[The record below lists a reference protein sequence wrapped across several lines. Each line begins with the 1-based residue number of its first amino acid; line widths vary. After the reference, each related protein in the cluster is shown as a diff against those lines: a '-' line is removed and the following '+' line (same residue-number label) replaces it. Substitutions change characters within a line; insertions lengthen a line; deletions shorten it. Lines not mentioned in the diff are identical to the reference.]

1 MSDGRKYYCLCES
14 NCKFETMTKEQ
25 ILAAIAQAIET
36 GSVGDVDT
44 GFVTKLKDM
53 NYGTALTVWIGTR
66 AQYNAVTEKA
76 KNCLYIITDDTTSED
91 MLKACQQA
99 LADVEEIR
107 QHVAEEVDAA
117 SKMCETAKAE
127 SEWAVDAATAAQA
140 IDVSSSVALA
150 FNSTASSTTA
160 DTCYISEQKYSYVPS
175 LGIVFFNFTLS
186 FNRFTAG
193 DTIAYNQSGNYKRDI
208 SAFRFAPMQ
217 SADKRLFAK
226 LTPAGFLVN
235 VLENV
240 AGSDV
245 TGTASVEF
253 SGWYFSNGEE

>member
-1 MSDGRKYYCLCES
+1 MSERKYYCLCES

-66 AQYNAVTEKA
+66 AQYNAVTERA

-107 QHVAEEVDAA
+107 QHVAEEIAAA

-127 SEWAVDAATAAQA
+127 SERAVNKATAAQA
-140 IDVSSSVALA
+140 IDVSDSVELA
-150 FNSTASSTTA
+150 VNTAATSPIDA
-160 DTCYISEQKYSYVPS
+160 CRIDAKKYSYVPS

-186 FNRFTAG
+186 FSRLNAG

-208 SAFRFAPMQ
+208 STFRFAPMQ

-226 LTPAGFLVN
+226 LTPAGFIVN
-235 VLENV
+235 ALEDV
-240 AGSDV
+240 TTSDV

-253 SGWYFSNGEE
+253 SGWYFSNVEE

>member
-1 MSDGRKYYCLCES
+1 MSERKYYCLCES

-66 AQYNAVTEKA
+66 AQYNAITERA

-107 QHVAEEVDAA
+107 RHVAEEVDAA

-127 SEWAVDAATAAQA
+127 SEWAVDVATAAQA
-140 IDVSSSVALA
+140 IDVSDSVELA
-150 FNSTASSTTA
+150 VNTAATSPI
-160 DTCYISEQKYSYVPS
+160 DTCRIDAKKYSYVPS

-186 FNRFTAG
+186 FSRLNAG

-208 SAFRFAPMQ
+208 STFRFAPMQ

-226 LTPAGFLVN
+226 LTPAGFIVN
-235 VLENV
+235 ALEDV
-240 AGSDV
+240 TTSDV

-253 SGWYFSNGEE
+253 SGWYFSNVEE